1 MCVLCFTSDRRGT
14 QKLMV
19 KETSNL
25 TCETN
30 FATKTLSEFLVRPMS
45 QRTQYNIHYTASKQL
60 KKKTTII
67 ISVNKICSAV

>member
-1 MCVLCFTSDRRGT
+1 MCVLCFTSDCRGT

-30 FATKTLSEFLVRPMS
+30 FTTKILAFFIFLFPWLGQCCYVHSTM
-45 QRTQYNIHYTASKQL
+45 Y
-60 KKKTTII
+60 
-67 ISVNKICSAV
+67 ISYVH